1 MSFLKIGQLS
11 KLFKI
16 NKQTLQ
22 YYDRIELLKPNEV
35 DKNSGYRKYSS
46 TQIYELATIRYLK
59 KIGYSLDEISHYMK
73 FKDPE
78 KTLESLEQ
86 HSDILLKQSNELLN
100 IRKAIQRK
108 INFTREQLKN
118 LRIDSIEIKELPNR
132 YYISIGEEDTL
143 YRNNSFYFFP
153 TIAFYDKELKAFGA
167 YIGND
172 PVEFE
177 KDNSFEYDKKEISII
192 ERGFFLCGYHMGPY
206 ESIEETVDRIRE
218 DYKDLNLDRKT
229 IHFNII
235 DQFLDSEKENYITE
249 IEIRVFDNGL
259 NNR

>member
-35 DKNSGYRKYSS
+35 DENSGYRKYSS
-46 TQIYELATIRYLK
+46 SQIYELATIRYLK

-86 HSDILLKQSNELLN
+86 HSEILLKQSNELLN
-100 IRKAIQRK
+100 IRRAIQRK
-108 INFTREQLKN
+108 INFTREQLKDLN
-118 LRIDSIEIKELPNR
+118 TDCVEMKELPNR

-153 TIAFYDKELKAFGA
+153 TIAFYDDELKAFGA

-172 PVEFE
+172 PLEFK
-177 KDNSFEYDKKEISII
+177 KDNSFEYNEKEISMIQ
-192 ERGFFLCGYHMGPY
+192 GGHFLCGYHVGPY
-206 ESIEETVDRIRE
+206 ESIVGTVDRIRE
-218 DYKDLNLDRKT
+218 DYKDLHLDRKT

-235 DQFLDSEKENYITE
+235 DQFLDSDKENYITE
-249 IEIRVFDNGL
+249 IEIRVFINEY
-259 NNR
+259 